1 MVLSSALLVESLL
14 DKLQTFKER
23 PKLLPVYSSLKLGF
37 ILWCLAP
44 GAYNGSDITF
54 NYMLSPLV
62 QMGTDF
68 GLKVARAVNN
78 ISPALLDNTLEY
90 AEEIFPL
97 LEYSFKAFKETC
109 NGACKSSEV
118 LIKGLR
124 DLICS
129 EITKK
134 MLLLL
139 AQKAKILFERIK
151 EIAINGQGRAV
162 DYLTRGSK
170 GGPRLFTGLF
180 KNFVQER
187 EVAEP
192 KRLISSWVKERWSS

>member
-23 PKLLPVYSSLKLGF
+23 PKLLPVYRSLKIGF
-37 ILWCLAP
+37 ILWCLTP

-54 NYMLSPLV
+54 NYILNPLV

-68 GLKVARAVNN
+68 GLK
-78 ISPALLDNTLEY
+78 ISRVVSINGPVLLDNTLEY
-90 AEEIFPL
+90 AEDIFPL

-134 MLLLL
+134 MLLLI
-139 AQKAKILFERIK
+139 AQKTKILFERIK
-151 EIAINGQGRAV
+151 EVAINGQSRAV
-162 DYLTRGSK
+162 EYLTRGSK
-170 GGPRLFTGLF
+170 GGPRLFSGLF

-187 EVAEP
+187 EVVEP
-192 KRLISSWVKERWSS
+192 RRLISSWVKQRWSS